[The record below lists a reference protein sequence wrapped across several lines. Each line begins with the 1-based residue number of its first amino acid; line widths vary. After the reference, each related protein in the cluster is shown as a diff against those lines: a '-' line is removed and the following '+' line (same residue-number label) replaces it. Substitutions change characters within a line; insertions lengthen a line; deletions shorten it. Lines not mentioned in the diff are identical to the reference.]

1 MARRIGMYFAWDRTA
16 EAGAPL
22 GDLNNRLPALFELR
36 RQFWP
41 RYET

>member
-36 RQFWP
+36 RQF
-41 RYET
+41 